1 MRPCVLIRRAALV
14 DAGMPGDRETS
25 VDWLLTQAI
34 VQTAARADGPVSG
47 ETTTRERSRDTY
59 HAPDQPR
66 DPMPILTKD
75 VLERFTGTI
84 FQAAGAPADLADR
97 VAEVLVENNLAGHDS
112 HGVLRIP
119 EYIRSIH
126 DGEIVATARPEIL
139 SETDTTALVTGNWAL
154 GQVTGAYAADLA
166 IAKAKQH
173 KVAAVSVVQAS
184 HTGRLAAF
192 TDRAARQGVVM
203 FMAIGT
209 VDRPM
214 TAPYGG
220 AAAVLGTNPI
230 AFSIPNP
237 DGPPVTLDIAT
248 SAIAAGKVKVAK
260 AKHELLPPD
269 MICDKQGNP
278 SRDPAAFLDGGFLLP
293 FGGHKGY
300 AIAVVAELLS
310 GPLAGADAFPGVT
323 ARSGIFFFA
332 VEASVFR
339 PFEDYAKAMA
349 ATLHRIKSVPPAAG
363 FQEVLVP
370 GEPEHRMRQQRL
382 QTGIPVADDTWL
394 ALADVAATL
403 GVDMKQFPVSS
414 A

>member
-1 MRPCVLIRRAALV
+1 
-14 DAGMPGDRETS
+14 MPTF
-25 VDWLLTQAI
+25 
-34 VQTAARADGPVSG
+34 
-47 ETTTRERSRDTY
+47 
-59 HAPDQPR
+59 
-66 DPMPILTKD
+66 TKD
-75 VLERFTGTI
+75 VLEQFTSI
-84 FQAAGAPADLADR
+84 VFQTAGAPPDLANQ

-119 EYIRSIH
+119 EYVSSINA
-126 DGEIVATARPEIL
+126 GEIIPTARPAIL
-139 SETDTTALVTGNWAL
+139 SDTDTTALVTGNWAL
-154 GQVTGAYAADLA
+154 GQVTGAFAADLA

-237 DGPPVTLDIAT
+237 GGAPVTLDIAT

-260 AKHELLPPD
+260 AKHEMLPPD
-269 MICDKQGNP
+269 VICDKDGNP
-278 SRDPAAFLDGGFLLP
+278 SQDPAAFLDGGFLLP

-300 AIAVVAELLS
+300 ALAVIAELLS
-310 GPLAGADAFPGVT
+310 GPLAGADAFPGVFK
-323 ARSGIFFFA
+323 RSGIFIFA
-332 VEASVFR
+332 VEADVFR
-339 PFEDYAKAMA
+339 PFEAYARAMS
-349 ATLHRIKSVPPAAG
+349 ATLGRIKAVPPAPG
-363 FQEVLVP
+363 FQEVLLP
-370 GEPEHRMRQQRL
+370 GEPEHLMRQQRL
-382 QTGIPVADDTWL
+382 QTGIALPVDTWR
-394 ALADVAATL
+394 ALSDVAVSL
-403 GVDMKQFPVSS
+403 GIDIKRFPIFLD
-414 A
+414 